1 MFCFERMA
9 HIYTI
14 HYLCAWEDIL
24 KCDVCTDTFLSLSPG
39 KHTALTL
46 SPGSEVLSQGQQSPS
61 PPLCI
66 MFFKTSYRLQIWK
79 GKKNPTPAKQ
89 LKERLCTVWNS
100 KIKSCHLL
108 QPVTSEQTADSP
120 AAPSPA
126 DCPELG
132 GLSQFHLLALPRQF
146 SSGFRCCLSEER
158 ESHTWGPIW
167 MRPSQVTPASARLRS
182 SLSQGAFLPPFDPEG
197 TFVLIFSL
205 LCYCFLGFT
214 SYSQRKERKKIFHEI
229 KISLQKIFF
238 FFKYKF

>member
-1 MFCFERMA
+1 MPRFTCSVLREWLISIQFIIYVPEKISWNVIYVQIHFCPFPLGVHSPDALSWKWSFESGSA
-9 HIYTI
+9 KPFPSPLH
-14 HYLCAWEDIL
+14 HFLQN
-24 KCDVCTDTFLSLSPG
+24 FLSLANMER
-39 KHTALTL
+39 K
-46 SPGSEVLSQGQQSPS
+46 
-61 PPLCI
+61 
-66 MFFKTSYRLQIWK
+66 KTPK
-79 GKKNPTPAKQ
+79 PAKQ

-100 KIKSCHLL
+100 KIKSCNLL

-132 GLSQFHLLALPRQF
+132 GLSKFHLLALPRQF
-146 SSGFRCCLSEER
+146 FSGFRCCLSEER

-167 MRPSQVTPASARLRS
+167 MCPSQVTSASARLRS

-205 LCYCFLGFT
+205 LCYCFLGFA
-214 SYSQRKERKKIFHEI
+214 SYLQSKERKKIFREI

-238 FFKYKF
+238 